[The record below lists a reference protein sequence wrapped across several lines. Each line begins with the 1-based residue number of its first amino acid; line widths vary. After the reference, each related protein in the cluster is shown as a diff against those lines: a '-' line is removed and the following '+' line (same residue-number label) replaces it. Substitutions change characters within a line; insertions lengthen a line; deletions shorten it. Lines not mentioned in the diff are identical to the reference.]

1 MERVEVTGS
10 QGWQHVVWQTSNR
23 EGFTRM
29 WVDQQFKVV
38 TGATFEDSM
47 ASGFSNVVLGNNP
60 KGERPFLGS
69 MKELRIWNEFRSD

>member
-1 MERVEVTGS
+1 M
-10 QGWQHVVWQTSNR
+10 VWQTSNR

-29 WVDQQFKVV
+29 RVDQQSKVV
-38 TGATFEDSM
+38 KGSTFEDSM

-60 KGERPFLGS
+60 KGERPFFGS